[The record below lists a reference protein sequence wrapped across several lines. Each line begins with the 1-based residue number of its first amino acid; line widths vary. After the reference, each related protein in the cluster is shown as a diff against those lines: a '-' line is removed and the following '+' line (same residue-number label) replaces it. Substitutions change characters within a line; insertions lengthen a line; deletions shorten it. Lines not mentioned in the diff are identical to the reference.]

1 MSSTSSTMSQSTTEG
16 LNQSTNVVL
25 KLSLDEGDKTQ
36 LRRITLAR
44 LWDNDRVSYARLV
57 DLALEYSSQ
66 KKLNDE
72 EEEMKVVITYVDEDG
87 DTIHISSDE
96 ELADAFGQFVDTKPP
111 VLRVK
116 GNVVQKTKAAPKTK
130 APEQNANQ
138 TRAAPTSQ
146 RDTRHSNSS
155 ESSSTKTPQVNVL
168 FEAVRPIV
176 LALQEKL
183 AKEEADTKEKL
194 KDLMQNAQKIVL
206 ESTDDNKDS
215 SASSASTERTGSV
228 AAAARETVMDVME
241 NAKNIVLENE
251 DAKSAPPQPQ
261 NESEAPFIHGRHTC
275 DKCLC
280 TPIIGT
286 RYHATNAHDFDLCA
300 KCFDTYKGD
309 DIHFEPEISD
319 RDRPIQMRWQRRQ
332 ARRHRQSRFSGGEY
346 PGQCQRFSHR
356 RHRLFRSGNAN
367 NGKQDELGDSLK
379 EAIRRSLADLR
390 IEKKE
395 SENKEDEK
403 QQASVTEDSEEDTQE
418 AEREDIAETKD
429 EENTEQEIEDVKE
442 PKMEEDEPKAEEN
455 EPKKEEIIEK
465 NEESEM
471 VNLDTFETGVV
482 TVEELNNAVNSDV
495 VEDDEFVDQDVQEVS
510 DDTAENDS
518 VIVNASAKTE
528 EDEEIH
534 FVPDVLTPDLEIVS
548 KESEQEVVITKEP
561 EVDTKE
567 QEIDI
572 QGPEIVATAATPQ
585 GEENIS
591 NDVEKTQKDV
601 ASTETVASTEL
612 QQQSEIEVDDWDV
625 VDEVDD
631 IEEQIAGDE
640 ALARAAS
647 LLGSALFQ
655 SDLSDSLM
663 GRQNTNSTQSK

>member
-1 MSSTSSTMSQSTTEG
+1 
-16 LNQSTNVVL
+16 
-25 KLSLDEGDKTQ
+25 
-36 LRRITLAR
+36 
-44 LWDNDRVSYARLV
+44 
-57 DLALEYSSQ
+57 
-66 KKLNDE
+66 
-72 EEEMKVVITYVDEDG
+72 
-87 DTIHISSDE
+87 
-96 ELADAFGQFVDTKPP
+96 
-111 VLRVK
+111 
-116 GNVVQKTKAAPKTK
+116 
-130 APEQNANQ
+130 
-138 TRAAPTSQ
+138 
-146 RDTRHSNSS
+146 
-155 ESSSTKTPQVNVL
+155 
-168 FEAVRPIV
+168 
-176 LALQEKL
+176 
-183 AKEEADTKEKL
+183 
-194 KDLMQNAQKIVL
+194 
-206 ESTDDNKDS
+206 
-215 SASSASTERTGSV
+215 
-228 AAAARETVMDVME
+228 
-241 NAKNIVLENE
+241 
-251 DAKSAPPQPQ
+251 
-261 NESEAPFIHGRHTC
+261 
-275 DKCLC
+275 
-280 TPIIGT
+280 
-286 RYHATNAHDFDLCA
+286 
-300 KCFDTYKGD
+300 
-309 DIHFEPEISD
+309 
-319 RDRPIQMRWQRRQ
+319 MRWQRRQ

-403 QQASVTEDSEEDTQE
+403 QQAPVTEDSEEDTQE
-418 AEREDIAETKD
+418 AEREDIAETKE

-442 PKMEEDEPKAEEN
+442 PKAEENEPKAEENEPKAEENEPKAEENEPKAEENEPKAEEN

-534 FVPDVLTPDLEIVS
+534 FVPDVLIPDLEIVS